1 MSLGETTAA
10 VSQKVGENSG
20 LGATL
25 KFDCGADG
33 VIFVD
38 ASTVPNTVSNEDRA
52 ADCTI
57 TMTLSDLDAMLA
69 GTLDPTSAFMTGKL
83 SVDGDMSVAMRLSQ
97 VV

>member
-1 MSLGETTAA
+1 MSLSDTTAA
-10 VSQKVGENSG
+10 VRAKIGENSG

-33 VIFVD
+33 VVYVD
-38 ASTVPNTVSNEDRA
+38 ASSVPNSVSNEDLA

-57 TMTLSDLDAMLA
+57 SLALEDLDGLLN
-69 GTLDPTSAFMTGKL
+69 GTLDPTGAFMMGKL
-83 SVDGDMSVAMRLSQ
+83 QVDGDMNIAMRLSQ

>member
-1 MSLGETTAA
+1 MSLADTTEA
-10 VSQKVGENSG
+10 VRGKIGENSG

-33 VIFVD
+33 VVYVD
-38 ASTVPNTVSNEDRA
+38 ASTVPNTVDNDDRP

-57 TMTLSDLDAMLA
+57 ALSLEDLGAILSGA
-69 GTLDPTSAFMTGKL
+69 LDPTGAFMMGKL
-83 SVDGDMSVAMRLSQ
+83 QVDGDMAVAMRLSQ